1 MDPDEVK
8 SKLQGLAFGNV
19 LAAAARD
26 YKKVTLARP
35 GRSPPSPPLRFHAL
49 LVAVTAPSG
58 LIRSESAEELATPPS
73 WPSWISGQV
82 LCCGCS
88 SSPYDRC

>member
-35 GRSPPSPPLRFHAL
+35 HPHASLLSPSSIPRLARRRYRA
-49 LVAVTAPSG
+49 SG
-58 LIRSESAEELATPPS
+58 LIRSESAEEIAMPAS
-73 WPSWISGQV
+73 WSSWILGQV
-82 LCCGCS
+82 PSRGCS
-88 SSPYDRC
+88 SSP